1 MEKTITI
8 TVPSYNVENTLKET
22 VCSLL
27 EPTVLNDLEILI
39 VNDGS
44 KDNTSSIAH
53 SLEKQYP
60 QTIRVIDKENGGHG
74 STINTGIKEAKGKY
88 FKIVDG
94 DDWLITEYLPNFIE
108 NLKNTEADLIYNPFY
123 EVNDKT
129 KERVMNGKF
138 DSSFNQKNEY
148 SFSMLA
154 KRIKVQ
160 MHSATYKTS
169 ILKENNIHVDEHRFY
184 VDAEYMI
191 MPIPYVNTIQILNE
205 PLYLYRVFS
214 DTQSMSV
221 KNMQKNVQHHL
232 DVTLHMLEYYIKVR
246 NSLSEEKEV
255 YIRNRVL
262 DLIQMQYQIY
272 FSFPFDWRVTKD
284 IAKFN
289 KAIYEKDKKIYNESN
304 GKMVRFIRIQPQ
316 IFYPLIKLREKV
328 R

>member
-1 MEKTITI
+1 MEKTLTI
-8 TVPSYNVENTLKET
+8 TVPSYNVEKTLKET
-22 VCSLL
+22 VLSLL
-27 EPTVLNDLEILI
+27 EPTILNDLEVLI

-44 KDNTSSIAH
+44 KDSTSMIAH
-53 SLEKQYP
+53 ELEKRFP
-60 QTIRVIDKENGGHG
+60 KTIRVIDKKNGGHG

-94 DDWLITEYLPNFIE
+94 DDWLITENLSKFLE
-108 NLKNTEADLIYNPFY
+108 NLKNTEADLVYNPFY

-129 KERVMNGKF
+129 KERELIGKF
-138 DSSFNQKNEY
+138 DSSFNTSHEY

-154 KRIKVQ
+154 KRIKVP
-160 MHSATYKTS
+160 MHATTYKTS
-169 ILKENNIHVDEHRFY
+169 ILKDNKIQVDEHRFY
-184 VDAEYMI
+184 VDAEYVI
-191 MPIPYVNTIQILNE
+191 MPVPYIHTIQILND

-232 DVTLHMLEYYIKVR
+232 DVTLHMLEYYLKVR
-246 NSLSEEKEV
+246 NSLSDEKEE

-272 FSFPFDWRVTKD
+272 FSFPFDWKVTKD